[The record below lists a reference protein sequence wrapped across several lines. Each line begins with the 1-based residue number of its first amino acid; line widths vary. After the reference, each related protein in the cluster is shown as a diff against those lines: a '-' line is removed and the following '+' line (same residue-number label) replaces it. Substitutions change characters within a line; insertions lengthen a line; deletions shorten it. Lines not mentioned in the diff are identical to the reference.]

1 MFDVKNMLM
10 NGLEDINK
18 DYRNQ
23 MKNIEH
29 IKNRLKED
37 KQRVYNWNQ
46 AKKRK
51 YIEYRYE
58 LL

>member
-1 MFDVKNMLM
+1 M
-10 NGLEDINK
+10 NGMDDINQ
-18 DYRNQ
+18 DYKNQ
-23 MKNIEH
+23 IKNIEH

-51 YIEYRYE
+51 YIEYR
-58 LL
+58 

>member
-37 KQRVYNWNQ
+37 K
-46 AKKRK
+46 
-51 YIEYRYE
+51 
-58 LL
+58 